1 MLLVQTWGLRDL
13 GRDLS
18 LSRRVDRILS
28 VAMANASQEQFILH
42 LLCQR
47 GHRKP
52 FIQATGTRQLT
63 CIIASEVFCTMR
75 HKQGHAK
82 KSG

>member
-1 MLLVQTWGLRDL
+1 
-13 GRDLS
+13 
-18 LSRRVDRILS
+18 
-28 VAMANASQEQFILH
+28 MANASQEQFILH

-52 FIQATGTRQLT
+52 LIQATGTRQLT